1 MSDNLSLCKSV
12 FQNGTQRISNQTFTQ
27 AFLTLVYQM
36 ERISSLLQDC
46 PE

>member
-12 FQNGTQRISNQTFTQ
+12 FQNGTQHISSPTFTQ
-27 AFLTLVYQM
+27 AFLTLVNQM